1 MKKSTITRIL
11 VASLL
16 LVTAGTGYAMSRFNL
31 CLFSEVEGI
40 VLDHGKPVVGAELER
55 IWDLGYDESRGSD
68 RTTTDEKGYFRFPKV
83 SKFYILPGLLP
94 FMQPDVGQDILI
106 YFGGKKIDAWH
117 TTKSDYKVN
126 SELGKPIRL
135 SCRIENDPIFTP
147 IPGRKGHAV
156 FGVCE
161 FVDNI

>member
-1 MKKSTITRIL
+1 MKKSITAKIL
-11 VASLL
+11 ITGFLL
-16 LVTAGTGYAMSRFNL
+16 IISGMGYAMSRFNL

-55 IWDLGYDESRGSD
+55 IWDLGYDESRGTD

-94 FMQPDVGQDILI
+94 FMQPDVGQDIFI
-106 YFGGKKIDAWH
+106 HYRGKKVKAWR

-135 SCRIENDPIFTP
+135 ICRIENEPIYTD
-147 IPGRKGHAV
+147 IPNRFDHAV